1 MSGDSLDRLVS
12 MANQIARNL
21 MYEAD
26 PAAAVADHIDAFW
39 TPRMKAQILAH
50 GEAGLDPVARAALTA
65 LTAGKDS
72 KNQTRATD
80 PAARGSDAG

>member
-1 MSGDSLDRLVS
+1 MSGDSSAKLVG

-21 MYEAD
+21 TFEAN

-50 GEAGLDPVARAALTA
+50 GEAGLDPVARAALIA
-65 LTAGKDS
+65 LTAGIATEHP
-72 KNQTRATD
+72 TRATD
-80 PAARGSDAG
+80 PAAHGSDVG